1 MAFRTLRLALYDRV
15 LSTTGGR
22 VPAMLDVS
30 ETALEIGETGT
41 SAPHVSRLVA
51 AALVLLFLAGVRQ
64 EIARFRQM

>member
-1 MAFRTLRLALYDRV
+1 
-15 LSTTGGR
+15 
-22 VPAMLDVS
+22 MLDVS
-30 ETALEIGETGT
+30 ETALAIGETGT